1 MKSTVLLSLIGFLF
15 LVPTRP
21 AFCAEAAHDHHSG
34 QWEKDIA
41 AFEAGDKTNPPPA
54 NGILF
59 IGSSTIRFWTTL
71 ATDFPGQPVI
81 NRGFGG
87 SEIADSTYY
96 ANRIL
101 FPYSPKA
108 IFFRAGGN
116 DIANGEAPEA
126 VFQDFKDFVTTV
138 HAKLPNTDI
147 FYISWNPTIAR
158 WANRDKEAVLNNLV
172 KEYAHQAPHLQY
184 IEAGDIVFG
193 ADGKPRPELFRN
205 DRLHFSPAGY
215 KLLVERV
222 RPYMPA
228 TIVTPA
234 NH

>member
-1 MKSTVLLSLIGFLF
+1 MKAIILLTATTLLF
-15 LVPTRP
+15 VVPVRFT
-21 AFCAEAAHDHHSG
+21 FGAETKHDHHSS
-34 QWEKDIA
+34 QWRKEIA
-41 AFEAGDKTNPPPA
+41 AYETKDKTNPPPT

-59 IGSSTIRFWTTL
+59 IGSSTIRMWSTL

-96 ANRIL
+96 ADRIL

-126 VFQDFKDFVTTV
+126 VFQDFKNFVTTV

-147 FYISWNPTIAR
+147 FYISWNPTPSR
-158 WANRDKEAVLNNLV
+158 WQNRGKEKTLNDLV
-172 KEYAHQAPHLQY
+172 KDYAAHTPHLEY
-184 IEAGDIVFG
+184 IEASEFVLG
-193 ADGKPRPELFRN
+193 ADGKPRPELFRA

-222 RPYMPA
+222 RPYMPK
-228 TIVTPA
+228 
-234 NH
+234 